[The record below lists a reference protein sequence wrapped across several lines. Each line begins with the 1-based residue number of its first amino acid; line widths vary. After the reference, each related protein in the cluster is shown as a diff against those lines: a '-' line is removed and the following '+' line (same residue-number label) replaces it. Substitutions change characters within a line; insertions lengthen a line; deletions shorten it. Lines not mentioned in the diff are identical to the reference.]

1 MATVDKSDL
10 FSNLFRYVGKAGGSI
25 ASTTMLAIGIVAL
38 LGLVAGFIL
47 HSRLNKLELL
57 HSRLDKFETNLALA
71 RADIE
76 STNERLISLQRE
88 VSQIRQDQSSA
99 AGTITRLDNRLS
111 TMAEPTSPQNNVLQ
125 ITAVEAKLIR
135 EFLMKIDAFK
145 PRVEAGHK
153 VGDTIP
159 EDQLLDF
166 SVVLTQGVPKLKN
179 TSYTIDQTG
188 SIIIVSENRIV
199 AILDFVNVAR

>member
-1 MATVDKSDL
+1 MA
-10 FSNLFRYVGKAGGSI
+10 
-25 ASTTMLAIGIVAL
+25 
-38 LGLVAGFIL
+38 
-47 HSRLNKLELL
+47 
-57 HSRLDKFETNLALA
+57 
-71 RADIE
+71 
-76 STNERLISLQRE
+76 Q
-88 VSQIRQDQSSA
+88 
-99 AGTITRLDNRLS
+99 
-111 TMAEPTSPQNNVLQ
+111 PTSPQNNVLQ

-179 TSYTIDQTG
+179 TSYTIDKNG
-188 SIIIVSENRIV
+188 SVIIVSENRIV
-199 AILDFVNVAR
+199 AILDFVNVSR